1 MCSGG
6 LIHSGLDGTIVSR
19 IRIKRNSKYYSIHTH
34 SRFSFN
40 DALPDVESLVEKA
53 SRLGYPA
60 LALTD
65 HGNIAG
71 TVQLYQACR
80 KRGIKPMPGSEL
92 YLVRDRTDK
101 KAKRYHIGM
110 VAYTTQGYRNLVHIS
125 TRSHQQFY
133 NKPLLD
139 LADLAD
145 LHEQGR
151 TEGIALT
158 TGCFFG
164 LVSQTLIN
172 DGYLACK
179 NLVAV
184 LASWFDTY
192 VEIQFHNIERQQGLP
207 SETTVARLLHRI
219 AGELALP
226 VVITQDSHYLD
237 EEDKPLHDSL
247 KALVSWSDE
256 VDSAQFPGDSFHL
269 ADEQWMREHHTEAIF
284 EAGIAGLQHLL
295 GKYDMYIEEMEEY
308 HYKVPQIY
316 PDPDTQLRSYCE
328 DLLNFVVKNKTR
340 YREQLEEE
348 LDVIS
353 AAGMANYMLMVQE
366 ICSWMR
372 EEEIFYQV
380 RGSAAGSLVCWLLGI
395 SNVDPLKWKLRFDR
409 FLSKDRTKP
418 PDIDIDVEHV
428 RRKDLLD
435 YIAQR
440 FTMVQI
446 CNWGTYGFDEDK
458 NKGSLKVKYI
468 SKQRKLGLP
477 PTWEHAPAEDKARVI
492 ALANLKLISNPGVHA
507 AGVVVTSSQDQMD
520 AMVPMQWIPSSQTM
534 VSQYD
539 GPDIEKIGLVK
550 LDALGVKTM
559 TVIRLAMDNL
569 NQSLNALDEI
579 PLNDRKV
586 YSLISS
592 GRTEGMFQ
600 LEGDTTR
607 KMVSRLKPRK
617 IGDVIAA
624 MALFRPGVMKSGATD
639 SYLRRNSRQERL
651 PDRHPIIAAETNE
664 TKGILLYQ
672 DQVIGIL
679 RTMGMDADNL
689 TAFLK
694 AVKASNKGVDEA
706 QRVMDHYMPI
716 IQKMCYEYG
725 MNDDDIKWLS
735 ESFDAFAEYSFNR
748 AHATVYGI
756 TAYWSAYLFCHHPLE
771 YCAALLA
778 VGTGSD
784 KESTYKHVTR
794 RNGIRITAPDVNVS
808 KSDYTVDHDKKVIRK
823 GLRSIKGIGPVA
835 AKEIEAKQPFTDFTD
850 FVTRCD
856 PGKVT
861 GIKAYMETGAPSVG
875 VLCTL
880 YEAGAFKS
888 LKGAHYENAGV

>member
-1 MCSGG
+1 MCDGG
-6 LIHSGLDGTIVSR
+6 LIHSGLDGTTVAR

-34 SRFSFN
+34 SRYSYN
-40 DALPDVESLVEKA
+40 DALPDIKDLVEKA

-60 LALTD
+60 LGLTD
-65 HGNIAG
+65 HGNMAG
-71 TVQLYQACR
+71 TVQLYQECR
-80 KRGIKPMPGSEL
+80 KKGIKPMPGSEL

-125 TRSHQQFY
+125 TRSHKQFHH
-133 NKPLLD
+133 KPLLD

-145 LHEQGR
+145 LHEQGK

-164 LVSQTLIN
+164 LVTQTLIS
-172 DGYLACK
+172 DGYTACK

-192 VEIQFHNIERQQGLP
+192 VEIQMHDIDHGEGVP
-207 SETTVARLLHRI
+207 SEYVLGRLLHRI
-219 AGELALP
+219 AGELDLP

-237 EEDKPLHDSL
+237 EEHKELHDTL
-247 KALVSWSDE
+247 KALVSWSEE

-269 ADEQWMREHHTEAIF
+269 ADEQWMRDHHTDEIYN
-284 EAGIAGLQHLL
+284 AGIEGLQHLL
-295 GKYDMYIEEMEEY
+295 SKYDMYVEEMEEY

-316 PDPDTQLRSYCE
+316 PDPDIALRDYCFTV
-328 DLLNFVVKNKTR
+328 LSGLGLPKK
-340 YREQLEEE
+340 YKIQLEEE
-348 LDVIS
+348 LDVI
-353 AAGMANYMLMVQE
+353 AVAGMANYMLMVRE
-366 ICSWMR
+366 VCSWML

-418 PDIDIDVEHV
+418 PDIDIDVEHA

-446 CNWGTYGFDEDK
+446 CNWGTYSFDEDK
-458 NKGSLKVKYI
+458 DKGSLKVKYLA
-468 SKQRKLGLP
+468 KQRKMGLE
-477 PTWEHAPAEDKARVI
+477 PTWVNAPQEDKDRVI
-492 ALANLKLISNPGVHA
+492 ALAGLKLISNPGVHA

-520 AMVPMQWIPSSQTM
+520 AMVPMQWIPSSRTM

-559 TVIRLAMDNL
+559 TVIRLAIENL
-569 NQSLNALDEI
+569 GMTLNMLYEI

-607 KMVSRLKPRK
+607 KMISRLKPRK

-624 MALFRPGVMKSGATD
+624 MALFRPGVMKSGAMD
-639 SYLRRNSRQERL
+639 SYLRRNNRQEAL
-651 PDRHPIIAAETNE
+651 PERHPIIAAATNE

-672 DQVIGIL
+672 DQVISIL

-694 AVKASNKGVDEA
+694 AVKASNKGVEEA

-716 IQKMCYEYG
+716 IQKMCHEHG

-756 TAYWSAYLFCHHPLE
+756 TAYWSAYLSLYHPLE
-771 YCAALLA
+771 FCAALLA

-784 KESTYKHVTR
+784 KEFTYKHVTR
-794 RNGIRITAPDVNVS
+794 RNGIRITSPDVNVS
-808 KSDYTVDHDKKVIRK
+808 KSDYTVDKDKKVIRK
-823 GLRSIKGIGPVA
+823 GLRSIKGVGVVA
-835 AKEIEAKQPFTDFTD
+835 SREIEAKQPFTDFTD
-850 FVTRCD
+850 FITRCD

-861 GIKAYMETGAPSVG
+861 GIKAYLKTGIPDVG

-880 YEAGAFKS
+880 YEAGALKS
-888 LKGAHYENAGV
+888 LKGVEHETAGV